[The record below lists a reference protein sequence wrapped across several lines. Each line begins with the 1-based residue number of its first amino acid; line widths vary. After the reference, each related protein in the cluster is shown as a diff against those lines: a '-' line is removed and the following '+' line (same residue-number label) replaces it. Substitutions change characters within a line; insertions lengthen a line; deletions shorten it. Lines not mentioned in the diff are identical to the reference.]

1 MISARALSQSFH
13 RHPRSNRRAFS
24 LAEMLTVLVI
34 IGVLAA
40 MALPRFGST
49 MANHRAN
56 VAATRV
62 AASLD
67 LARRHARNTGAACS
81 VQFNVNANGYIL
93 PSVKDLAHPA
103 LAYAV
108 RLAEPPYESA
118 IVAANFGGDTEL
130 IFDAY
135 GVPDSGGSVTIQ
147 SGKIQKTIS
156 VDVETGKTAITELIV
171 FEIPDLGGGPGDP
184 KLPQPPVIEL

>member
-1 MISARALSQSFH
+1 
-13 RHPRSNRRAFS
+13 
-24 LAEMLTVLVI
+24 MLTVLVI

-40 MALPRFGST
+40 MALPRFSSA
-49 MANHRAN
+49 MANHRAD

-67 LARRHARNTGAACS
+67 LARRHARNTGTAQS
-81 VQFNVNANGYIL
+81 VRFNVAANGYIL

-108 RLAEPPYESA
+108 RLADPPYESA
-118 IVAANFGGDTEL
+118 IVNAEFGGDTEL
-130 IFDAY
+130 IFDGY

-147 SGKIQKTIS
+147 SGRIQKIIS
-156 VDVETGKTAITELIV
+156 VDAQTGKTTITEV
-171 FEIPDLGGGPGDP
+171 FVIDIIDLGGGPEDP
-184 KLPQPPVIEL
+184 KLSQPPVIEL

>member
-1 MISARALSQSFH
+1 MSFARALSQSFH
-13 RHPRSNRRAFS
+13 LHPRPNRRAFS
-24 LAEMLTVLVI
+24 LVEMLTVLVI

-40 MALPRFGST
+40 MALPRFSST
-49 MANHRAN
+49 MANHRAD

-62 AASLD
+62 AASLH
-67 LARRHARNTGAACS
+67 LARRHARNTGTAQS

-108 RLAEPPYESA
+108 RLADSPYESA
-118 IVAANFGGDTEL
+118 IVAADFGGDTEL

-135 GVPDSGGSVTIQ
+135 GIPDSGGSITIQ

-156 VDVETGKTAITELIV
+156 VDVETGKTTITEISV
-171 FEIPDLGGGPGDP
+171 ADIIDLGGGPI
-184 KLPQPPVIEL
+184 LSQPPVIEL